1 MRTIEMMNL
10 YERVLE
16 YEEKGSKSLEWHLQ
30 FFGDLISSGYAW
42 QLQGH
47 YGREANA
54 IIQEGLISTKGE
66 INWELYE
73 ENYEL

>member
-1 MRTIEMMNL
+1 MTIPMELVNKIF
-10 YERVLE
+10 E
-16 YEEKGSKSLEWHLQ
+16 YEENGSKSLEWHLQ

>member
-1 MRTIEMMNL
+1 MKQVEMMEL

-30 FFGDLISSGYAW
+30 FFGDLISSGLAW
-42 QLQGH
+42 KLQGH
-47 YGREANA
+47 YGREAKA
-54 IIQEGLISTKGE
+54 IIGEGLISTNGE
-66 INWELYE
+66 INWKLYE